1 MNPLDDIRALLAEV
15 TAEAGLLLPAPAVS
29 LLLFLGVIVLALLLH
44 HLALT
49 AARRTPLFQ
58 KPTVSAVLDRVRG
71 LTRLAAVLVAAV
83 IVLPVLELGEAWLG
97 YLRHGLSILLIALV
111 GWTVIAIITLV
122 SDLRARRYRIDVED
136 NLTARKFLTQIR
148 VLQRTAVVFV
158 GVITLAV
165 ILMTFES
172 VQEYGA
178 GLFASAGVVGL
189 VLGIAARP
197 VLANLIAGIQIAVTQ
212 PIRIED
218 AVVVEG
224 EWGWIE
230 EIASTYVV
238 VRIWDWRRLIVPLSY
253 FIEKPFQNWTRES
266 GSIIGSVFWHADYRV
281 PIAAFREKMKEVVAA
296 SAYWDGQVVALQ
308 VTEANGQTVELRGL
322 MSARTSP
329 RAWDLRCEVREKMI
343 TWLQESHPQAL
354 PRIRAEVAEDR
365 DEALPSGGQASEPD
379 RLRQPRDI
387 HE

>member
-29 LLLFLGVIVLALLLH
+29 LLLFLGVILLALLLH
-44 HLALT
+44 HLALV

-83 IVLPVLELGEAWLG
+83 IVLPVLEFGEVSLG

-111 GWTVIAIITLV
+111 GWTVIAIITLM

-343 TWLQESHPQAL
+343 IWLQENHPQAL

-365 DEALPSGGQASEPD
+365 DEALPSDGQTSEPD

>member
-1 MNPLDDIRALLAEV
+1 
-15 TAEAGLLLPAPAVS
+15 
-29 LLLFLGVIVLALLLH
+29 VL
-44 HLALT
+44 T
-49 AARRTPLFQ
+49 
-58 KPTVSAVLDRVRG
+58 
-71 LTRLAAVLVAAV
+71 
-83 IVLPVLELGEAWLG
+83 
-97 YLRHGLSILLIALV
+97 
-111 GWTVIAIITLV
+111 
-122 SDLRARRYRIDVED
+122 
-136 NLTARKFLTQIR
+136 
-148 VLQRTAVVFV
+148 
-158 GVITLAV
+158 
-165 ILMTFES
+165 
-172 VQEYGA
+172 
-178 GLFASAGVVGL
+178 
-189 VLGIAARP
+189 
-197 VLANLIAGIQIAVTQ
+197 NLIAGIQIAVTQ

-230 EIASTYVV
+230 EIAATYVV

-296 SAYWDGQVVALQ
+296 SAYWDGQVVVLQ

-343 TWLQESHPQAL
+343 VWLQENHPQAL

-365 DEALPSGGQASEPD
+365 DEALPGGGQASEPD